1 MPGVARLGD
10 ADTGHPCYGGRP
22 SNAANG
28 TVTANGKLIMGV
40 GCSGWPSH
48 CCGPA
53 CHGSS
58 VAQGSSTVFVEGCP
72 VARVGDPLDCSS
84 IDFCDEHSGDVNA
97 GG

>member
-1 MPGVARLGD
+1 MPGFARLGD
-10 ADTGHPCYGGRP
+10 NDTGHPCYGGRP

-28 TVTANGKLIMGV
+28 SVFANGKLIMGV

-53 CHGSS
+53 CHGS
-58 VAQGSSTVFVEGCP
+58 A

-84 IDFCDEHSGDVNA
+84 IDFCDGHSGDVNA